1 MQIQATQMYVE
12 VEWVKLAKWN
22 ESTNKFVK

>member
-12 VEWVKLAKWN
+12 VEWVMLAKWN
-22 ESTNKFVK
+22 ESKNKFVK